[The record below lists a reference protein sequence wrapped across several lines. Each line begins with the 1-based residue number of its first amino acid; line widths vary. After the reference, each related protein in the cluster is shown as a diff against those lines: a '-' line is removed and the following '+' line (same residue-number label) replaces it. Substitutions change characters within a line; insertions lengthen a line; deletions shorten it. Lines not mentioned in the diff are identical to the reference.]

1 MRFGG
6 VFGNM
11 QGRADCRRIVS
22 FRNELQHVLLACRNP
37 VFSGEAGK
45 AFPPVLAW
53 ERRIVTFCGLRIVE
67 NGRKDVGKRQ
77 GVLDARADIA
87 ERGGEKE
94 APQNDVERPR
104 KILHEYG
111 GAHERGEHRQVGND
125 DDEFPI

>member
-94 APQNDVERPR
+94 APQNVWSVPGKYSTNMEVPMNAASIAR
-104 KILHEYG
+104 
-111 GAHERGEHRQVGND
+111 
-125 DDEFPI
+125 

>member
-22 FRNELQHVLLACRNP
+22 FRDELQHVLLACRNP

-67 NGRKDVGKRQ
+67 NGRRDVGKRQ

-94 APQNDVERPR
+94 APQKMMWSVPGKYSTNMEVPMNAASIAR
-104 KILHEYG
+104 
-111 GAHERGEHRQVGND
+111 
-125 DDEFPI
+125 